1 MTIYNDL
8 EDMLIHFKIIRIN
21 LSIYELLK
29 SSDFP
34 IEMIGISNQY
44 SFKYIKYLLITYL
57 CKRKIIMIYLYLLVF
72 KIRRKLN
79 EEVMPK
85 NREKKALFELRYE
98 KFV

>member
-1 MTIYNDL
+1 
-8 EDMLIHFKIIRIN
+8 
-21 LSIYELLK
+21 
-29 SSDFP
+29 
-34 IEMIGISNQY
+34 
-44 SFKYIKYLLITYL
+44 
-57 CKRKIIMIYLYLLVF
+57 MIYLYLLVF